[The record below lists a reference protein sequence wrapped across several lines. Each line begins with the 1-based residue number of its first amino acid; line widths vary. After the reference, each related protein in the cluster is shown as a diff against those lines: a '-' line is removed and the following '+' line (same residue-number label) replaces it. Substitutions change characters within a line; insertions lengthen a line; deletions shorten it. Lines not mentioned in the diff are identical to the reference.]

1 MYNKYGE
8 KLESAFHNTERED
21 VIVIIA
27 HGLTGSMDREMC
39 SFLAK
44 GLAERGWPALRF
56 SFSGHG
62 NSEGSFD
69 EMTISKE
76 IEDLQSVIDQYKGAR
91 KLAYIGHSMGAAV
104 GALTAVKD
112 DRINVLI
119 SLAGMVFTRQ
129 FYDQEFSAQV
139 AGESVMWE
147 NKECPL
153 SQAFKE
159 DLYTIDSIL
168 PLAKDIRLPWLIAHG
183 ADDDVVFPNHGE
195 QLYASLKGKKKHVVY
210 DGEEHHF
217 EGVLPKLLD
226 EIDQWLHFALK

>member
-1 MYNKYGE
+1 MQTRWFKNFAQ
-8 KLESAFHNTERED
+8 LL
-21 VIVIIA
+21 V
-27 HGLTGSMDREMC
+27 
-39 SFLAK
+39 
-44 GLAERGWPALRF
+44 
-56 SFSGHG
+56 
-62 NSEGSFD
+62 
-69 EMTISKE
+69 
-76 IEDLQSVIDQYKGAR
+76 
-91 KLAYIGHSMGAAV
+91 AAV
-104 GALTAVKD
+104 LVSVSSYAA
-112 DRINVLI
+112 
-119 SLAGMVFTRQ
+119 AGESRELPA
-129 FYDQEFSAQV
+129 DPL
-139 AGESVMWE
+139 ESVMWE

-226 EIDQWLHFALK
+226 EIDKWLHFTL